1 MRIAAICLG
10 ALTISGSWVE
20 PALPLA
26 KEAKTTQRCILMDRI
41 AGRRIADKD
50 SVYFEMSGKV
60 DYTNRLQGGC
70 PGLERIGEVATISVV
85 RGGDGGQLCK
95 GDLIKVADPIEV
107 QGIGFQG
114 VPNCRLGDFTAV
126 PKSR

>member
-1 MRIAAICLG
+1 MRITAIFLG

-26 KEAKTTQRCILMDRI
+26 KEAKATQRCILTDRI

-70 PGLERIGEVATISVV
+70 PGLERIGKVASISIV
-85 RGGDGGQLCK
+85 RGGEGGQLCR

-107 QGIGFQG
+107 QATGLQSI
-114 VPNCRLGDFTAV
+114 PNCRLGDFIAV